1 MTGFRPD
8 YAMRKRGRLVLV
20 VVLLG
25 IILALSVVAA
35 IRYLRVDEIQL
46 PDLRGMQFGEAVS
59 LLRDRSLVPVS
70 YPENVPGAAI
80 EAVTSQTPPP
90 GAIVRQGRTVA
101 IGVHR
106 PPEASRAPVLVG
118 LTADQAINTVTAVN
132 LTLDNVDY
140 AHSSQPA
147 GRVIGQRPE
156 PGERVDA
163 DAGLA
168 IVVSRGPEQAQV
180 TLPDLVGMPLE
191 RARQRLQELGIRR
204 VESLAGG
211 VSFDSPGTVSAQQP
225 GAGEEV
231 SSASPVVLSY
241 NLSARQVVP
250 VPSLVGQSADMAS
263 RLLRAA
269 GLTVGELRY
278 VDEAEVPRGSVV
290 EVNPSG
296 FTLRGTPIA
305 LTVFAESGSLD
316 ELRSEND
323 EDRFG
328 PAREEA
334 GDVGGGPAEDARTDG
349 DSGAGRRVTVTF
361 DPALLGVRSLIER
374 DYDLR
379 LVVQDDEGER
389 TVVDRRVRAGETVSA
404 VVVVQGDA
412 ILQTYIN
419 GVFFQAWRP

>member
-1 MTGFRPD
+1 MG
-8 YAMRKRGRLVLV
+8 KRGRLVLA
-20 VVLLG
+20 VVLLA
-25 IILALSVVAA
+25 IILAFSIVAA
-35 IRYLRVDEIQL
+35 IRYLQVDEIQL

-59 LLRDRSLVPVS
+59 LLRDRNLVPVS

-90 GAIVRQGRTVA
+90 GAVVRQGRTVA

-132 LTLDNVDY
+132 LTLDNVEY
-140 AHSSQPA
+140 AHGSQPA

-156 PGERVDA
+156 PGERVDS

-168 IVVSRGPEQAQV
+168 IVVSRGPEQARV
-180 TLPDLVGMPLE
+180 TIPDLVGMPLE
-191 RARQRLQELGIRR
+191 RARRQLQELGVRR
-204 VESLAGG
+204 VESLVGG

-225 GAGEEV
+225 AAGEAV

-250 VPSLVGQSADMAS
+250 VPSLVGQSADMAD

-269 GLTVGELRY
+269 GLSVGELRY

-290 EVNPSG
+290 EVSPSG

-316 ELRSEND
+316 GLRAGSD
-323 EDRFG
+323 EDPFG
-328 PAREEA
+328 LPGEEA
-334 GDVGGGPAEDARTDG
+334 VETRRASGDASG
-349 DSGAGRRVTVTF
+349 DETPPGDDAGRRVSVTF
-361 DPALLGVRSLIER
+361 DPASLGVRSLVER